1 MEEKKADRVLWAEI
15 AGWYGT
21 AAIVLAYVLVSFNIL
36 PAGGGAYQVLNLT
49 GALGIVAIAA
59 VRKIRQPLLLN
70 LFWVAIA
77 LGALIK
83 MLIR

>member
-1 MEEKKADRVLWAEI
+1 MDTEKPDRKLWAEV

-36 PAGGGAYQVLNLT
+36 PAGGGAYQMLNLT

-70 LFWVAIA
+70 LFWAAIA
-77 LGALIK
+77 LAALIK